1 MFSHKINRRD
11 EIGRLDPEQILQS
24 GGASVIRAGHL
35 LKELAFKLGRAPKY
49 GA

>member
-1 MFSHKINRRD
+1 MVSPKIYRRD
-11 EIGRLDPEQILQS
+11 EICRLDPEQILQS